1 MLHGCSYVSGDRV
14 AVARVTVAH
23 THITGARVTCRC
35 VTDSLVMGAREHPL
49 QEDP

>member
-1 MLHGCSYVSGDRV
+1 MTVCSCVSGDRV

-23 THITGARVTCRC
+23 THVTGARVFSRC
-35 VTDSLVMGAREHPL
+35 VTDPLLIGAHEHPS